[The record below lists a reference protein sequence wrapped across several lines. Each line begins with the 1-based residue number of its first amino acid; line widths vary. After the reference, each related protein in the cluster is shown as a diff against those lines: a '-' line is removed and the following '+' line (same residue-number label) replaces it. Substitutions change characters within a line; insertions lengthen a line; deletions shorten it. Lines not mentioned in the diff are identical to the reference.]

1 MTLQQPHPHPQMSRD
16 PAANTTQAAP
26 RSVHFLYHQLS
37 PSPSDYS
44 YVVTTAQ
51 FARHLQ
57 LFQRLRA
64 PGAAL
69 WPAITFDDGH
79 LSDFEHALPL
89 LAAHNLQAQFFIT
102 AGWTANRPGYM
113 DWAQLRQ
120 LHAAGQPIGAHGW
133 SHALLTHCNDAG
145 LRRELHDARR
155 ILEDHLG
162 APVTAMSFPGGR
174 FNGKV
179 LNACRDAGYTQL
191 YTSIPRADDPT
202 AELIGRLNVRG
213 SMTTAWLES
222 LFTDGE
228 RSLTRLGR
236 SYRAKAAA
244 KAVLG
249 DSIYARLWALLN
261 RKGPDSDPA
270 DMM

>member
-1 MTLQQPHPHPQMSRD
+1 MTLHESLPQSQTTRD
-16 PAANTTQAAP
+16 PAANTAQAAP

-37 PSPSDYS
+37 PTPSDYS

-51 FARHLQ
+51 FAEHLQ
-57 LFQRLRA
+57 LFQRLRT
-64 PGAAL
+64 PNAAL

-89 LAAHNLQAQFFIT
+89 LSAHNLQAHFFIT

-113 DWAQLRQ
+113 DWTQLRQ
-120 LHAAGQPIGAHGW
+120 LHAAGQHIGAHGMT
-133 SHALLTHCNDAG
+133 HKLLTHCNDAE

-155 ILEDHLG
+155 ILEDNLG
-162 APVTAMSFPGGR
+162 ARVTTLSFPGGR

-179 LNACRDAGYTQL
+179 LAACRDAGYTQL
-191 YTSIPRADDPT
+191 YTSIPRADSPT
-202 AELIGRLNVRG
+202 SELIGRLNIRG

-228 RSLTRLGR
+228 NTLTRLGR
-236 SYRAKAAA
+236 SYQAKAAA

-270 DMM
+270 DRM